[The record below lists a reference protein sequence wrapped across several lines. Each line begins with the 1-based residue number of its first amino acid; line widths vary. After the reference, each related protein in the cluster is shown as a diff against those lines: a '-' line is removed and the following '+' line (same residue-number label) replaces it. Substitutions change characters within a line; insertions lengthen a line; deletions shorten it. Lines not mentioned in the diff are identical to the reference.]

1 VEGGGRR
8 AGSSLMRCWESRD
21 EAAPLSAAGKT
32 ASSVFSHLAADDGAD
47 APACRNITRNV
58 RAALTASI
66 FFSARRTKM
75 QSFFKAIFSFPFPDF
90 LLVIFCL

>member
-1 VEGGGRR
+1 MSGEAGVPCGREEVGEQGIVGEVEIRRGG
-8 AGSSLMRCWESRD
+8 AGEQVRLLMRCWESRD

-66 FFSARRTKM
+66 FFST
-75 QSFFKAIFSFPFPDF
+75 
-90 LLVIFCL
+90 